1 MKMNSPDL
9 MHLVLLGGG
18 HAQISVLKSLGMR
31 PIDGLR
37 VTLISRD
44 RLTPYS
50 GMLPGYIE
58 GRYTKTESMIDLV
71 RLAHFAGVRFI
82 HDTVTGID
90 PERKR
95 LILGQHPPI
104 HYDRLSVNIGSTPRL
119 DHINGANIHALPIK
133 PVPELMEYID
143 AVTTGK
149 TRCSHINIIGG
160 GVAGVEVAFALH
172 HRLNITAKQQ
182 VNINVIHS
190 GQRLVE
196 HMNTSA
202 TRHISQ
208 TMQAYG
214 ITAITGRKAISV
226 TDQHITLDDTTS
238 LATALTLITTGAT
251 PPSWLNDTRISTCP
265 AGFIAVNRH
274 CQSISH
280 PDIFAAG
287 DIATLMDDTRP
298 KSGVFA
304 VRAGRILNDNI
315 RRSLTSKPLRKWY
328 PQRHYLALIGIGGGS
343 ALAVRGQLAFKARP
357 VLWRLKEWIDRRF
370 ISRFSDLPDMPAPPQ
385 PELARYVNKTDDP
398 VFLTMQC
405 MGCGGKA
412 GWSTLSQAINQAY
425 LMAHHMRP
433 DLRFTAPDGDIN
445 QDAGQIPLPQGDM
458 AYELFQSV
466 DAISAITDDPY
477 MLGRI
482 ATLHA
487 LSDLFAAHAIPFSA
501 LGLISLPR
509 AGRIQQSDDL
519 LHILTA
525 MLIAL
530 AEHGIGL
537 NGGHTVTADT
547 MQIGLAVNGLR
558 KSDLVERPPVIGD
571 VLILTKP
578 LGIGLIMAAYHQN
591 HPAVSGVM
599 VKSAIDIMATSNA
612 AAAAIASEFGIFP
625 MTDVTGFGL
634 MRHARSLADR
644 FDPQMGL
651 SISLKHLPCLAGID
665 DLLDAG
671 IASSMVADNA
681 AATYVINAT
690 SAYLLDGLPHALLH
704 DPQTS
709 GGLLMMA
716 PSDIAAELYSKLT
729 TTGHHAAIIGHIND
743 ASDGAIT
750 VTD

>member
-1 MKMNSPDL
+1 MKINSPDL

-37 VTLISRD
+37 ITLISRD

-71 RLAHFAGVRFI
+71 RLAHFAGARFI
-82 HDTVTGID
+82 HDALTGID
-90 PERKR
+90 PDRKR
-95 LILGQHPPI
+95 LILGYHPPI
-104 HYDRLSVNIGSTPRL
+104 HYDWLSVNIGSTPRL
-119 DHINGANIHALPIK
+119 DHIHGANIHALPIK
-133 PVPELMEYID
+133 PVPELIEHLD

-149 TRCSHINIIGG
+149 APCSHINIIGG

-172 HRLNITAKQQ
+172 HRLNMMAQQQ
-182 VNINVIHS
+182 VNITVIHS

-196 HMNTSA
+196 HMNISA
-202 TRHISQ
+202 SRLINK

-226 TDQHITLDDTTS
+226 TDQQIILDDASS
-238 LATALTLITTGAT
+238 LATDLTLITTGAT
-251 PPSWLNDTRISTCP
+251 PPSWLSDTGISTCP

-274 CQSISH
+274 CQSISY

-287 DIATLMDDTRP
+287 DIATLIDDTRP

-304 VRAGRILNDNI
+304 VRAGAILTTNI
-315 RRSLTSKPLRKWY
+315 RHSLTRKPLRKWY

-343 ALAVRGQLAFKARP
+343 AMAIRGQLAFKARP

-385 PELARYVNKTDDP
+385 PELAKYVNHTDDP

-425 LMAHHMRP
+425 HMAQQMRP
-433 DLRFTAPDGDIN
+433 DLRFSTPDGDIN
-445 QDAGQIPLPQGDM
+445 QDAGQIAIPQGNKGYD
-458 AYELFQSV
+458 LFQSV

-487 LSDLFAAHAIPFSA
+487 LSDLFAAHATPFSA

-509 AGRIQQSDDL
+509 AGRSQQSDDL

-537 NGGHTVTADT
+537 NGGHTVTADA
-547 MQIGLAVNGLR
+547 MQIGMAVNGLR
-558 KSDLVERPPVIGD
+558 KSDLVERPPIIGD

-578 LGIGLIMAAYHQN
+578 LGIGMIMAGYHKN

-599 VKSAIDIMATSNA
+599 VKSAINIMATSNA
-612 AAAAIASEFGIFP
+612 AAAAIATEYGIFP

-651 SISLKHLPCLAGID
+651 SISLKHLPYLAGID
-665 DLLDAG
+665 NLLDAG
-671 IASSMVADNA
+671 IASSMMADNI
-681 AATYVINAT
+681 AATYVINGTT
-690 SAYLLDGLPHALLH
+690 SHLPLALLH

-709 GGLLMMA
+709 GGLLMLA
-716 PSDIAAELYSKLT
+716 PSDIAAKLCGKLKA
-729 TTGHHAAIIGHIND
+729 TGHHAAIIGHIND
-743 ASDGAIT
+743 ARDGAIT